1 VVDGVSGD
9 AKLAVRRFV
18 SASVEVLNGYR
29 PANHLR
35 RLAQPREAAAVVAQA
50 IAGAGAV
57 AAGRRST
64 AAGRAARRG
73 RPAPVAVIRLRLCE
87 PRRGAVEAA
96 VILMIADR
104 VRAMALRLELH
115 DESWLATTLRIL

>member
-1 VVDGVSGD
+1 VVAGVSGD

-18 SASVEVLNGYR
+18 SACVEVLNGYR
-29 PANHLR
+29 PASHLR

-50 IAGAGAV
+50 V
-57 AAGRRST
+57 AAAGVVAESRR
-64 AAGRAARRG
+64 APAGRAARPR
-73 RPAPVAVIRLRLCE
+73 RPAPVAVVKLRLCE

-96 VILMIADR
+96 VILMIGGR

-115 DESWLATTLRIL
+115 DESWLATTLRII